1 MDKQNMNL
9 IWKISMAVTVV
20 ASFLLI
26 GSELFDFDFSDSF
39 KRIIGVLDLAAIP
52 TMIFSSVR
60 LMKKDD

>member
-1 MDKQNMNL
+1 MDKQKMNL

-26 GSELFDFDFSDSF
+26 GSELFDFDFSDGF